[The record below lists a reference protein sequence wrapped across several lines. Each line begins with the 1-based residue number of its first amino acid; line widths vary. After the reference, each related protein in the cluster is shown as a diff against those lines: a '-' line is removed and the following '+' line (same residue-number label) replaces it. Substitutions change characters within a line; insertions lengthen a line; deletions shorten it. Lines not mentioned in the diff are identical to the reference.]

1 MGTRMFDSSIT
12 DRLRRLPASAVTAY
26 FYINLDADDDGVC
39 QDVEV
44 ALAGTI
50 STQEDIDQLVDKRFL
65 IRHPEEPERV
75 IVTHWLVHNNI
86 AKSRKRKTANED
98 FLELL
103 ELKGNV
109 YRLKSGSPKPEPEL
123 VQEPPKEEPKP
134 EPVREKPKKE
144 PKEPAKDRI
153 DEVFDQLVDAYKGYQ
168 DWQAP
173 TKEEIKEARKLFRD
187 YVTES
192 GRSPGAVA
200 GLAIKKARDYF
211 EAEES
216 AGIQWSM
223 PEMLDEVM
231 GDTG

>member
-12 DRLRRLPASAVTAY
+12 DRLRKFDPAVVTAY
-26 FYINLDADDDGVC
+26 IYINLDADDDGVC
-39 QDVEV
+39 QSVTY
-44 ALAGTI
+44 ATAGTVCKEKDI
-50 STQEDIDQLVDKRFL
+50 ATLAKKGFIIRFPEDPD
-65 IRHPEEPERV
+65 RV
-75 IVTHWLVHNNI
+75 IVTHWNVNNNI
-86 AKSRKRKTANED
+86 PKSRKRKTANED
-98 FLELL
+98 FLDLL

-109 YRLKSGSPKPEPEL
+109 YRLKSGSPKPEPEP

-144 PKEPAKDRI
+144 PAKDRI
-153 DEVFDQLVDAYKGYQ
+153 DEVFDQLVEAYKGYQ

-192 GRSPGAVA
+192 GRSPGAFA
-200 GLAIKKARDYF
+200 GIAIRKARDFY

-223 PEMLDEVM
+223 PQMLDEVM